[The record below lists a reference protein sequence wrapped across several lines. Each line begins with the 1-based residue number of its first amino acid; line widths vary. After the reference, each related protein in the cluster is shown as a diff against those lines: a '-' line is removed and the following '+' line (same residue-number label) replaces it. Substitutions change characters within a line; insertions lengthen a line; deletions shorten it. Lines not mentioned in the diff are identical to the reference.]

1 MKIRIYDAYRLGLI
15 TNEEYSELLASGR
28 SPNSVYSEYDGGVV
42 PPGFSNYAEGTTTSS
57 IVSALDC
64 YVTSFGK
71 QSVSIFN
78 TSPSNSM
85 NATIEYYVSSILSDT
100 VEQTIAPNNTYFIGT
115 ESSFQKIIVKVQDTV
130 PGMHCT
136 YKIGIEMS

>member
-1 MKIRIYDAYRLGLI
+1 MNIRIYDAYRLGLI

-57 IVSALDC
+57 VKTALDC
-64 YVTSFGK
+64 YVVGSTK
-71 QSVSIFN
+71 QSVSVKN
-78 TSPSNSM
+78 TSPSNNM
-85 NATIEYYVSSILSDT
+85 NLSIEYYIASILSNT
-100 VEQTIAPNNTYFIGT
+100 IEQVLIPEQVYFLET
-115 ESSFQKIIVKVQDTV
+115 ESAFQKIIVKVQDTV

-136 YKIGIEMS
+136 YEIGIEMS

>member
-1 MKIRIYDAYRLGLI
+1 MRIYDAYRLGLI
-15 TNEEYSELLASGR
+15 THDEYSMLLASGR
-28 SPNSVYSEYDGGVV
+28 SPNSVYSEYGGGEV
-42 PPGFSNYAEGTTTSS
+42 PTGFSNFVEGTTTSS
-57 IVSALDC
+57 ITSALDC

-71 QSVSIFN
+71 QSVSVFN

-85 NATIEYYVSSILSDT
+85 NIIIEYYVASILSNT
-100 VEQTIAPNNTYFIGT
+100 IEQTIEPNNTYFIET

>member
-1 MKIRIYDAYRLGLI
+1 MNIRIYDAYRLGLI

-42 PPGFSNYAEGTTTSS
+42 PPGFSNYVEGTTTSS

-85 NATIEYYVSSILSDT
+85 NATIEYYVASILSDT
-100 VEQTIAPNNTYFIGT
+100 VEKTIAPNNTYFIGT
-115 ESSFQKIIVKVQDTV
+115 ESAFQKIIVKVQDTV

-136 YKIGIEMS
+136 YEIGIEMS

>member
-1 MKIRIYDAYRLGLI
+1 MNIRIYDAYRLGLI

-42 PPGFSNYAEGTTTSS
+42 PPGFSNYVEGTTTSS
-57 IVSALDC
+57 VKTALDC

-85 NATIEYYVSSILSDT
+85 NATIEYYVASILSDT
-100 VEQTIAPNNTYFIGT
+100 VEKTIAPNNTYFIGT
-115 ESSFQKIIVKVQDTV
+115 ESAFQKIIVKVQDTV

-136 YKIGIEMS
+136 YEIGIEMS